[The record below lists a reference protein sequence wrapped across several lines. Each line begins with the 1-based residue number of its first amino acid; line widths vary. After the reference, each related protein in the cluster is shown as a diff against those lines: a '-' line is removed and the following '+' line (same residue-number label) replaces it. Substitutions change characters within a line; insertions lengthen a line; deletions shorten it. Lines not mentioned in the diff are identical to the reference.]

1 MSYSWLENWAMK
13 SIYITMSIVIGQKL
27 TIQIAQYMVENWRGF
42 HMLFTDGQH
51 GFQFTA
57 KRIVKRPSL
66 GFWESEETCWQLQG
80 NLLFWVLIDIQALW
94 IVGWLELQVT
104 MSNSIQRHETKFLK
118 N

>member
-1 MSYSWLENWAMK
+1 MK

-66 GFWESEETCWQLQG
+66 GF
-80 NLLFWVLIDIQALW
+80 
-94 IVGWLELQVT
+94 
-104 MSNSIQRHETKFLK
+104 
-118 N
+118 